1 MPVDAVAAASSAGL
15 YSGAASTRAPSQ
27 SMDSKVFMN
36 LLVTQLQ
43 NQDPSSP
50 MDTNQ
55 MIAQT
60 TQLAMMEKMTEL
72 ATASQESFSLQMRS
86 SAAALVGHTVTY
98 TQDDGTEATGVASS
112 VSFKDAVPQVTIG
125 GKSIALDSIS
135 GVTTAASSA
144 SS

>member
-1 MPVDAVAAASSAGL
+1 MPVDALAAAGAAGL
-15 YSGAASTRAPSQ
+15 YSGATTRTPSQ
-27 SMDSKVFMN
+27 SMDSEVFMN

-60 TQLAMMEKMTEL
+60 TQLAMMEKVTEM
-72 ATASQESFSLQMRS
+72 ATSSRESFSLQMRS
-86 SAAALVGHTVTY
+86 SAAALVGQTVTY
-98 TQDDGTEATGVASS
+98 TMNDGTEATGIASS

-125 GKSIALDSIS
+125 GKSIALDAVS
-135 GVTTAASSA
+135 GVTTAASS
-144 SS
+144 S